1 MWRIQNSDVLLC
13 QTDGKIEIIRDR
25 TASLNIYL
33 KYREPTEKS
42 SVDLQSRNSFKVQ
55 MKLVPTNTWSH
66 IQEGNTDLRGGGKE
80 RTGGNQVLQEER
92 HLQRCAAPQRM
103 KEESR
108 TCWGGLGGSAGRRA
122 ETMQELRQANLHSSG
137 TSQLVKAP
145 DKPVDC

>member
-13 QTDGKIEIIRDR
+13 QTDGKIEIIRDK

-80 RTGGNQVLQEER
+80 RTGGNQG
-92 HLQRCAAPQRM
+92 A
-103 KEESR
+103 SR
-108 TCWGGLGGSAGRRA
+108 REALAEVCCSPTDEGRVKNMLGGSRRISGSEGRDDAGA
-122 ETMQELRQANLHSSG
+122 SS
-137 TSQLVKAP
+137 S
-145 DKPVDC
+145 KPSLSACKSTR